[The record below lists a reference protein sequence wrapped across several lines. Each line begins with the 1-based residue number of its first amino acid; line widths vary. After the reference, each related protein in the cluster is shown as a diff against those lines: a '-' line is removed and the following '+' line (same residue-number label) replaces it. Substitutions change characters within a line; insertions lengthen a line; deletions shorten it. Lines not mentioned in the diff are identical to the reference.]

1 MEDAIGCCDCYGGE
15 YGLTSVCRV
24 EVVPVWSKQVV
35 QVDGGQAIVTEIHFV
50 VTCKLQVAVGRDVG
64 RNESL
69 IVKGNREGQ
78 TYKGC
83 AIVGMVANI
92 EGAGHDGAGSG
103 GNRIIVR
110 RAPSTGISDF
120 QLIRKGWRQT
130 RERRG
135 RTGGASLHAAVFR
148 STIVGSHPI
157 EDVKEAALALIEH
170 HFKVGRATS
179 AKISR
184 DRKSVV

>member
-1 MEDAIGCCDCYGGE
+1 M
-15 YGLTSVCRV
+15 
-24 EVVPVWSKQVV
+24 
-35 QVDGGQAIVTEIHFV
+35 
-50 VTCKLQVAVGRDVG
+50 QVAVGRDVG

-69 IVKGNREGQ
+69 IVKGDREGQ
-78 TYKGC
+78 TDKGC
-83 AIVGMVANI
+83 AIVGVIASI

-148 STIVGSHPI
+148 ATIVGSHPI
-157 EDVKEAALALIEH
+157 EDVKEAALALIED

-179 AKISR
+179 VKISR
-184 DRKSVV
+184 APFNVKLPVGRGAGDRGEDAAAAGESRAVGRCIGPQVVLIR